1 MDKDEWNFAIYSN
14 MDGFGGY
21 YAKWSK
27 SDSERQILY
36 GITYVESKIY
46 NKLVNEMKKK
56 QSHRYRE

>member
-1 MDKDEWNFAIYSN
+1 
-14 MDGFGGY
+14 MDGLGGY

-27 SDSERQILY
+27 SDRERQILY
-36 GITYVESKIY
+36 DITYVESKIY